1 MQQLTYVKKQVLE
14 WREAPE
20 PTLRSAQEAI
30 VRPFAAA
37 RCDSDIVPLFH
48 NVTTPM
54 KLGLALHYFDP
65 VVRDMLGSDPFRGP
79 YPFGHE
85 CVAEVVE
92 CGGDVKNV
100 KRGDRVVVPWAIS
113 CGHCFNCDHDLT
125 SKCTNS
131 GDTLLAA
138 YGFGSAMGPWGG
150 AVSDK
155 LRVPYADAMLVAVP
169 AGVDPVAVAS
179 ASDNIPDGW
188 RTVAPHLQRYP
199 GAPVLVVGGVARS
212 IGLYAAGIAVALGSS
227 RVDYLDSS
235 RARLDI
241 AQSLGANPVQIPG
254 GAGWLRKHAPRRS
267 GPYLI
272 SVDASASIAGLNYA
286 LRSLA
291 PGGIC
296 TGVGFYFM
304 RKAALPLMQMYTNS
318 STLHIGV
325 AHARAD
331 LPRLLALLQTGKF
344 KPEKVTTLTA
354 SWDDAPRAFLERT
367 TKVVVKRDPLDGPA
381 VGNALA

>member
-1 MQQLTYVKKQVLE
+1 MQQLTYVKKRALE

-20 PTLRSAQEAI
+20 PTLHSPQEAI
-30 VRPFAAA
+30 VRPFVAA
-37 RCDSDIVPLFH
+37 RCDTDIVPLYY
-48 NVTTPM
+48 NAATPM
-54 KLGLALHYFDP
+54 KLGLAIHYLDP
-65 VVRDMLGSDPFRGP
+65 LVRDMLGSDPFRGP

-100 KRGDRVVVPWAIS
+100 KRGDKVIVPWAIS
-113 CGHCFNCDHDLT
+113 CGHCFNCAHDLT

-131 GDTLLAA
+131 GDTLFSA
-138 YGFGSAMGPWGG
+138 YGFGAAMGPWGG
-150 AVSDK
+150 AISDK

-169 AGVDPVAVAS
+169 AGVDPVAIAS
-179 ASDNIPDGW
+179 ASDNMPDGW
-188 RTVAPHLQRYP
+188 RTVAPHLRRYP

-235 RARLDI
+235 RARLEI
-241 AQSLGANPVQIPG
+241 AQSLGANPIQIQG
-254 GAGWLRKHAPRRS
+254 GSGWYRKHAPRRS

-272 SVDASASIAGLNYA
+272 GVDASASIAGLTYA

-296 TGVGFYFM
+296 TGVGGYLM
-304 RKAALPLMQMYTNS
+304 RKAPLPLLQMFTNS

-325 AHARAD
+325 AHHRAD
-331 LPRLLALLQTGKF
+331 LPRLLAFLQTGKF
-344 KPEKVTTLTA
+344 KPEKVTTLVA
-354 SWDDAPRAFLERT
+354 NWDDAPRAFLERT
-367 TKVVVKRDPLDGPA
+367 TKVVVKRDPLNGPA
-381 VGNALA
+381 ARSD

>member
-1 MQQLTYVKKQVLE
+1 MQQLTYVKKRVLE

-20 PTLRSAQEAI
+20 PTLHSAQEAI
-30 VRPFAAA
+30 VRPFVAA
-37 RCDSDIVPLFH
+37 RCDIDVLPLFY
-48 NVTTPM
+48 NVTVPM
-54 KLGLALHYFDP
+54 KLGLAVHYLDP
-65 VVRDMLGSDPFRGP
+65 LVRDMLGNDPFKGP

-92 CGGDVKNV
+92 CGGGVKNV
-100 KRGDRVVVPWAIS
+100 KRGDRVIVPWAIS

-131 GDTLLAA
+131 GDTLFSA

-169 AGVDPVAVAS
+169 AGVDPVAIAS
-179 ASDNIPDGW
+179 ASDNMPDGW
-188 RTVAPHLQRYP
+188 RTVAPHLQRYR
-199 GAPVLVVGGVARS
+199 GAPVLVVGGAARS
-212 IGLYAAGIAVALGSS
+212 IGLYAAGIAVALGAS

-235 RARLDI
+235 RARLEI
-241 AQSLGANPVQIPG
+241 AQSLGANPIQIQG
-254 GAGWLRKHAPRRS
+254 GARWYRKHAPRRS

-272 SVDASASIAGLNYA
+272 GVDASASIAGLNYA

-296 TGVGFYFM
+296 TGVGIYG
-304 RKAALPLMQMYTNS
+304 KAALPLMQMFTNS

-325 AHARAD
+325 AHHRAD
-331 LPRLLALLQTGKF
+331 LPRLLAFLQTGKF
-344 KPEKVTTLTA
+344 KPEKVTTLVA
-354 SWDDAPRAFLERT
+354 NWDDAPRAFLERT
-367 TKVVVKRDPLDGPA
+367 TKVVVKRDPLNGA
-381 VGNALA
+381 AAGVK

>member
-1 MQQLTYVKKQVLE
+1 MQQLTYVKKRILE
-14 WREAPE
+14 WRDAAE
-20 PTLRSAQEAI
+20 PTLRSPKEAI
-30 VRPFAAA
+30 VRPFVAA
-37 RCDSDIVPLFH
+37 RCDLDSLPLFH
-48 NVTTPM
+48 NVTAPI
-54 KLGLALHYFDP
+54 KLGLAVHYLDP
-65 VVRDMLGSDPFRGP
+65 LVRDMLGNDPFKGP

-85 CVAEVVE
+85 CVAQVIE

-100 KRGDRVVVPWAIS
+100 RRGDKVIVPWAVS

-131 GDTLLAA
+131 GTNSGDMLFSA

-150 AVSDK
+150 AISDK

-169 AGVDPVAVAS
+169 AGVDPVAIAS
-179 ASDNIPDGW
+179 ASDNMPDGW

-199 GAPVLVVGGVARS
+199 GAPVLIVGGVARS
-212 IGLYAAGIAVALGSS
+212 IGLYAAGLAVALGSS

-235 RARLDI
+235 PARLEI
-241 AQSLGANPVQIPG
+241 AQSLGANPIEVQG
-254 GAGWLRKHAPRRS
+254 GFGWYRKHAPRRS

-296 TGVGFYFM
+296 TGVGGYFM
-304 RKAALPLMQMYTNS
+304 RKAPLSLMQMFANS

-325 AHARAD
+325 AHHRAD
-331 LPRLLALLQTGKF
+331 LPALLAFLKTGKF
-344 KPEKVTTLTA
+344 KPERVTTLVA
-354 SWDDAPRAFLERT
+354 AWEDAPQAFLERT
-367 TKVVVKRDPLDGPA
+367 TKVVVKRDPLRA
-381 VGNALA
+381 QA